1 LVTLLC
7 LHLLK
12 QAQTNF
18 SISASIDEDT
28 IELPMF
34 ALIFTE
40 KFLPIIIGS
49 DLSTGKNIHTTRE
62 YLLRNSPVP
71 VGTVPIYQALE
82 KVNGVAEDIM
92 KT

>member
-1 LVTLLC
+1 MGTVPTGTGELRKRYSRVVWIFFPVDKSIIVSAPQC
-7 LHLLK
+7 V
-12 QAQTNF
+12 AQTNF

-49 DLSTGKNIHTTRE
+49 DSG
-62 YLLRNSPVP
+62 
-71 VGTVPIYQALE
+71 
-82 KVNGVAEDIM
+82 
-92 KT
+92 